1 MHRLLH
7 RRRMRM
13 FRRRVTRQREQ
24 AGPTFPSGL
33 KYPIQLTLYPLLSL
47 FFPPSPRASFAV
59 LYRFS
64 LQSNCRTAQLF
75 FFPSVLRF
83 NFDFEYQNSAR
94 SLHQS
99 RYNVSR
105 TLSFQVVQTGIRG
118 WTKLGDPWLSSI
130 SKSVK
135 DYATLVVACE
145 RGSRRV
151 NGLCNRQSRP
161 SNLFID
167 ERIAAERIF
176 RTFLVGFRIVKHG
189 PFPCRIPSRPF
200 LVSSLLILAR
210 IPWKKLASIVYCRNS
225 GSTRRYWQVSVRRC
239 VFSQIFALFC
249 KTLSENERRYT
260 ANYDAVH
267 YEFEEARVS
276 RNIWKRKSE
285 RNRCRLKFRENQDE
299 IPGLS
304 RSHESG
310 GGAIFPRYNFRRAGS
325 ISLSPN
331 TSNDQLA
338 AGINRPTGR
347 WTVVE
352 PVIVKSSLPDFAF
365 DSESTICKLVA

>member
-1 MHRLLH
+1 
-7 RRRMRM
+7 MRT
-13 FRRRVTRQREQ
+13 FRRRVTRQRER

-47 FFPPSPRASFAV
+47 FFLRSPCLVRCPLSLFPAV
-59 LYRFS
+59 
-64 LQSNCRTAQLF
+64 QLSDSATI

-130 SKSVK
+130 SKSDVAVK

-176 RTFLVGFRIVKHG
+176 RIFLVGFRIGKHG
-189 PFPCRIPSRPF
+189 PFPCRIPRF
-200 LVSSLLILAR
+200 
-210 IPWKKLASIVYCRNS
+210 
-225 GSTRRYWQVSVRRC
+225 
-239 VFSQIFALFC
+239 
-249 KTLSENERRYT
+249 
-260 ANYDAVH
+260 
-267 YEFEEARVS
+267 
-276 RNIWKRKSE
+276 
-285 RNRCRLKFRENQDE
+285 
-299 IPGLS
+299 
-304 RSHESG
+304 
-310 GGAIFPRYNFRRAGS
+310 
-325 ISLSPN
+325 
-331 TSNDQLA
+331 
-338 AGINRPTGR
+338 
-347 WTVVE
+347 
-352 PVIVKSSLPDFAF
+352 
-365 DSESTICKLVA
+365 